1 MLFILTLD
9 RKGSNFANI
18 ILRRY
23 NETVKNHEIHYEPG
37 ECFA

>member
-1 MLFILTLD
+1 MLFILTID
-9 RKGSNFANI
+9 KKESNFVYI

-37 ECFA
+37 ECFT